1 VVHPSIP
8 ARSVAELVA
17 LARARPDQ
25 LTFSSTGSGNNVHLA
40 IEQFKMLT
48 GVKAVHVPYKGGAP
62 SVNALLSGEVAFTFG
77 SRTGMVPHIKV
88 GRARALAVT
97 GQKRLTELPDTP
109 TFAEQGIRL
118 DVAPFYGMVAP
129 GGTPKDVV
137 AKLNRV
143 FVAAL
148 TSPDM
153 AARLGELGLE
163 PIANSPEA
171 FAEYVRNEIPRWAK
185 VVKATGA
192 RLD

>member
-1 VVHPSIP
+1 
-8 ARSVAELVA
+8 
-17 LARARPDQ
+17 
-25 LTFSSTGSGNNVHLA
+25 
-40 IEQFKMLT
+40 MLT
-48 GVKAVHVPYKGGAP
+48 GMSAIHVPYKGGAP

-97 GQKRLTELPDTP
+97 GARRLPELPTVP

-118 DVAPFYGMVAP
+118 DVAPFYGLVAP
-129 GGTPKDVV
+129 GGTPKDII

-148 TSPDM
+148 KSPDM
-153 AARLGELGLE
+153 AARLTELGLD
-163 PIANSPEA
+163 PIANTSEE
-171 FAEYVRNEIPRWAK
+171 FAEYVRTEIPRWAK

-192 RLD
+192 KLD